1 MKNFIWKTKKILQ
14 KWNNQ
19 TKLLNGRALN
29 ILKYNN
35 STTK

>member
-1 MKNFIWKTKKILQ
+1 MKNFIWKTKKMLQ

-29 ILKYNN
+29 ILKHNN
-35 STTK
+35 ITTK

>member
-1 MKNFIWKTKKILQ
+1 MKNFIWETKKMLQ

-19 TKLLNGRALN
+19 TKLLNGKALN

-35 STTK
+35 SETK